1 MKISVLSSGSEG
13 NSTLI
18 ESCGRSILID
28 AGISGKKLMERLSS
42 ISADPGI
49 ISGIVITHDHADHIN
64 GAGVIAR
71 KLKIPVYIHRENY
84 FTSSHKLEK
93 CEIKFIG
100 DKFEIA
106 NLEIVPFPVSHDG
119 TVNYA
124 YCIISEGKKI
134 SHVTDIGVVTTIVKQ
149 RILNSDAIILESN
162 HDPEMLKNG
171 PYPWYL
177 KQRISGNRGHLSNI
191 SAGQLIAETGQGK
204 LRHLILGHL
213 SKENNDPSLA
223 FDNMT
228 RVIEENDLDFKLHIA
243 YQHSA
248 TEFIEL

>member
-18 ESCGRSILID
+18 ESSGRSILID
-28 AGISGKKLMERLSS
+28 SGISGKKLLERLSS
-42 ISADPGI
+42 ISADPAL

-64 GAGVIAR
+64 GAGVLAR
-71 KLKIPVYIHRENY
+71 KLKIPIFIHRENY
-84 FTSSHKLEK
+84 FTSSHKFEK
-93 CEIKFIG
+93 CEIKFID
-100 DKFEIA
+100 DKFALGSI
-106 NLEIVPFPVSHDG
+106 EIVPFPVSHDG

-171 PYPWYL
+171 PYPWFL
-177 KQRISGNRGHLSNI
+177 KQRISGNKGHLSNF
-191 SAGQLIAETGQGK
+191 SAGELIAGTGQRNLK
-204 LRHLILGHL
+204 HLILGHL

-223 FDNMT
+223 FDSMT
-228 RVIEENDLDFKLHIA
+228 RVMEENSFDFKLHIA
-243 YQHSA
+243 YQHCA
-248 TEFIEL
+248 TELIEL

>member
-18 ESCGRSILID
+18 ETSDRSILID
-28 AGISGKKLMERLSS
+28 SGISGKKLLERLAS
-42 ISADPGI
+42 ISADPSL
-49 ISGIVITHDHADHIN
+49 ISGLVITHDHADHIN

-71 KLKIPVYIHRENY
+71 KFKIPIYIHRENY
-84 FTSSHKLEK
+84 YTSSHKLEK
-93 CEIKFIG
+93 CEIRFISDKFSIG
-100 DKFEIA
+100 DI
-106 NLEIVPFPVSHDG
+106 EIVPFPVSHDG
-119 TVNYA
+119 TVNFA
-124 YCIISEGKKI
+124 YCIIADGKKI

-177 KQRISGNRGHLSNI
+177 KQRISGNKGHLSN
-191 SAGQLIAETGQGK
+191 SAAGALIAETGQGK
-204 LRHLILGHL
+204 LKHLILGHL

-223 FDNMT
+223 FDSMSK
-228 RVIEENDLDFKLHIA
+228 VMEENSFDFKLHIA
-243 YQHSA
+243 YQHMA
-248 TEFIEL
+248 TELIEL